1 MVRVARAFCL
11 CMASPALSD
20 AQVHF
25 MWPNGRGQLLVSLER
40 ARPGYGRLLALLQGV
55 PGSQAARTWVDRVN
69 PFSRGVGNL
78 IPSPASLKFTSGSQ
92 PAASALAGG
101 FYGGSYDSADAGG
114 APAGLTQGLPA
125 GEPEGPGGPVATLLM
140 GSEVR
145 SGLDASGRMPSAGEV
160 GEDVQ
165 PALRIASSSA
175 SASSA
180 DAQAA
185 ARASTDATRFG
196 EVDIITG
203 QPVRDLKME
212 PVMALKRWLRR
223 SGSGSFSSG
232 SFDEDARPNS
242 LL

>member
-1 MVRVARAFCL
+1 
-11 CMASPALSD
+11 MASSAQSD

-78 IPSPASLKFTSGSQ
+78 IPSPGSLKLTPGSQ
-92 PAASALAGG
+92 PPTATATALAGG

-114 APAGLTQGLPA
+114 AAAGLTQGLLA
-125 GEPEGPGGPVATLLM
+125 GDPEGPGGPVATLLM
-140 GSEVR
+140 SNEAR
-145 SGLDASGRMPSAGEV
+145 SGLGAGGRMPSAGDLD
-160 GEDVQ
+160 EDVQ
-165 PALRIASSSA
+165 LALRVASSSA

-180 DAQAA
+180 EAQAA
-185 ARASTDATRFG
+185 ARAATDATRFG